1 MRVTISTKSAILSGD
16 SAPPRRSTPVP
27 YPDQL
32 LADDEQVVKHLHPHW
47 ITLFVPTVAFLVV
60 AAAGGF
66 VAAIVPAGSLQTP
79 LRIAIAVVGVLILIW
94 TSFIPFLRWR
104 TTHYVLTTHRV
115 LIRVGILHHRGRDIA
130 VNRINDVSFE
140 QTIWERIIGAG
151 TLMVE
156 SAGEA
161 GQQVLRDIPH
171 APAVQQLINR
181 LIEGDHDRRTRDAAH
196 YEAQYEAEYEARAA
210 EQQRTERFDDR

>member
-1 MRVTISTKSAILSGD
+1 MGVTISTKSAILSAD
-16 SAPPRRSTPVP
+16 SAPPRRSTVP

-47 ITLFVPTVAFLVV
+47 ITLVLPTLAFLVT
-60 AAAGGF
+60 AAAAAF
-66 VAAIVPAGSLQTP
+66 VAAIVPDGSLQMP
-79 LRIAIAVVGVLILIW
+79 LRIAIVAVAAIILIW
-94 TSFIPFLRWR
+94 LSFIPFLRWR

-130 VNRINDVSFE
+130 VTRINDVAFE

-151 TLMVE
+151 TLQVE
-156 SAGEA
+156 SAGET
-161 GQQVLRDIPH
+161 GQEVLKNIPH

-181 LIEGDHDRRTRDAAH
+181 LIEADHDRRTRDAAH
-196 YEAQYEAEYEARAA
+196 YEAQYEAEYEAR
-210 EQQRTERFDDR
+210 RDDR